1 MRPIV
6 VTVGP
11 LAAAAAD
18 NICTSQTPTS
28 GTALTLDGA
37 LVVDGVA
44 VLDKP
49 RRVLVTFGVEA
60 SDRTMVI
67 VGTDWAGLPISETV
81 AIPNGAGATVA
92 SVLDYATVESITPAG
107 GGFSAAVTVGTNGVA
122 GSPWVR
128 TDWATTIVNAIVQL
142 NVTGTVNATVQVTL
156 DDPNSVTDPVDRA
169 DVVWFNSGTAALVGA
184 TGDVYSTS
192 TIGCWMRVL
201 LNSGSGSVE
210 ATFLQTT
217 LMNG

>member
-11 LAAAAAD
+11 LATAD
-18 NICTSQTPTS
+18 ADGICLSQTPTS
-28 GTALTLDGA
+28 GTALTLDGI

-44 VLDKP
+44 VLDTP

-60 SDRTMVI
+60 SARTMVI

-81 AIPNGAGATVA
+81 AIASGGGATIA

-128 TDWATTIVNAIVQL
+128 TDWSVTNPNATVQL
-142 NVTGTVNATVQVTL
+142 DATGTVNATVQVTL
-156 DDPNSVTDPVDRA
+156 DDPNSTTDPVDRE
-169 DVVWFNSGTAALVGA
+169 DVVWINSGTAALAGA
-184 TGDVYSTS
+184 TGDVLGVT
-192 TIGCWMRVL
+192 TAGCWLRVL
-201 LNSGSGSVE
+201 LNSGSGSVR
-210 ATFLQTT
+210 AIILQYT
-217 LMNG
+217 LPNG